1 MSERPPQSLKART
14 DKVDSAKRYLRSI
27 PKIPMGSGVAT
38 YAPPLETHA
47 VVKIAA
53 EILQSDLSPDR
64 NGRYYLPCPG
74 IAMHSGGKSGRR
86 DCEFMP
92 NGAPTLRCFHAS
104 CEAVLKEVNFT
115 IRSACGKAKVQKF
128 TDSRSRATRAAEG
141 LLIGFDM
148 SDAQAKSLLDEWAR
162 SCTPQ
167 ISPADLS
174 AAITSAKRSYARA
187 APDAVGCALSG
198 GTVPARLTSPPPPQG
213 RELSVVSAPVST
225 AKAKHS
231 GGVGVQEPIYIGKLG
246 ALAKSA
252 RGLIDAYED
261 DYGIRP
267 HTILVGTDYEGDLPA
282 RLAGIKAERWSHREN
297 SVLGEHY

>member
-14 DKVDSAKRYLRSI
+14 DKVESAKRYLKSI
-27 PKIPMGSGVAT
+27 PQIPMGSGVAT
-38 YAPPLETHA
+38 YAPPLETHE
-47 VVKIAA
+47 VIKIAA
-53 EILQSDLSPDR
+53 EILQSDLSLDR

-74 IAMHSGGKSGRR
+74 ISMHSGGKGGRR

-92 NGAPTLRCFHAS
+92 QGAPTLRCFHES

-115 IRSACGKAKVQKF
+115 IRSTCGKAKVQKF
-128 TDSRSRATRAAEG
+128 TDARSRATRAAEG

-148 SDAQAKSLLDEWAR
+148 SDAEARPLLDEWAR
-162 SCTPQ
+162 SCSPQ

-198 GTVPARLTSPPPPQG
+198 GTVPARLTSPHPPQE

-225 AKAKHS
+225 AKAKPA
-231 GGVGVQEPIYIGKLG
+231 GGVGVQEPIYIGRLG
-246 ALAKSA
+246 ALAKAA
-252 RGLIDAYED
+252 RAMIDAYENE
-261 DYGIRP
+261 YGIRP
-267 HTILVGTDYEGDLPA
+267 HTILVGSDYDGEVPA
-282 RLAGIKAERWSHREN
+282 RLAGIKAERWSQREN
-297 SVLGEHY
+297 SVIGEHC